1 MKNRTLLTLIAVAL
15 AMNSFAQ
22 TEKGR
27 LTIEPHVGMTIANF
41 VGSSST
47 GSTGQIGF
55 TGGFDFQYGISE
67 RLSFSIGA
75 NYAQYGAR
83 DHGKHGMVGATT
95 SYTVAISEN
104 NQLNYHV
111 DYLTFPVTL
120 AFHPYQG
127 LFLSTGV
134 QLGVKTRARA
144 KGETQIASM
153 IFPHPNVDPLGADM
167 AGLTG
172 AEMDQDIGDKV
183 KTLDFGIPIGI
194 GYEYKNV
201 TLDVRY
207 LFGLLNISKED
218 GEHMRNSAFMIT
230 LGYKLPFPKR

>member
-1 MKNRTLLTLIAVAL
+1 
-15 AMNSFAQ
+15 
-22 TEKGR
+22 
-27 LTIEPHVGMTIANF
+27 
-41 VGSSST
+41 
-47 GSTGQIGF
+47 
-55 TGGFDFQYGISE
+55 
-67 RLSFSIGA
+67 
-75 NYAQYGAR
+75 
-83 DHGKHGMVGATT
+83 MVGATT

-127 LFLSTGV
+127 LFLRAGV

-201 TLDVRY
+201 TLDARY
-207 LFGLLNISKED
+207 LFGLFNISKED
-218 GEHMRNSAFMIT
+218 GEHLRNSAFMIT

>member
-55 TGGFDFQYGISE
+55 MGGFDFQYGISE

-83 DHGKHGMVGATT
+83 DHGK
-95 SYTVAISEN
+95 
-104 NQLNYHV
+104 
-111 DYLTFPVTL
+111 
-120 AFHPYQG
+120 
-127 LFLSTGV
+127 
-134 QLGVKTRARA
+134 
-144 KGETQIASM
+144 
-153 IFPHPNVDPLGADM
+153 
-167 AGLTG
+167 
-172 AEMDQDIGDKV
+172 
-183 KTLDFGIPIGI
+183 
-194 GYEYKNV
+194 
-201 TLDVRY
+201 
-207 LFGLLNISKED
+207 
-218 GEHMRNSAFMIT
+218 
-230 LGYKLPFPKR
+230 